1 MINGEFSSAYH
12 YCLIDTVYTF
22 KCCCDITQVLKRATE
37 YQVTRLFLLWVI
49 RFWVYN
55 NTWNN
60 IVVTIVGAS
69 FNEGRD
75 RSTLKRAAD
84 LQNILTECTTYIR
97 LNWIYLVRGT
107 KQIPKRL
114 LIKLI
119 DCADDQPFNIRPRPR
134 YFYIMLWQI

>member
-75 RSTLKRAAD
+75 GVLWRD
-84 LQNILTECTTYIR
+84 LPIFKIYWQNVLHT
-97 LNWIYLVRGT
+97 
-107 KQIPKRL
+107 
-114 LIKLI
+114 
-119 DCADDQPFNIRPRPR
+119 
-134 YFYIMLWQI
+134 